1 MKEKRNI
8 IDRIFPI
15 KYHFHQMLIMQA
27 QSNAQG
33 VGALCNWLKSGTE
46 EDSNEIT
53 KHVKE
58 ADEIRMEMER
68 NLTEAFVTPYDR
80 GDIYSI
86 SVGMN
91 RVLKYAQSTQVAM
104 KYFDVKANDV
114 IINMVEHLNI
124 GVEIFA
130 EAIGDLKKNHNKSE
144 DAVGEM
150 RETHQKIEKLYIDG
164 MSALFAGADPM
175 DALKSREVYH
185 HIKDASTNLE
195 ETVDVLHRIIV
206 RLT

>member
-1 MKEKRNI
+1 MEKRNI

-15 KYHFHQMLIMQA
+15 KYHFHQMLFIQA
-27 QSNAQG
+27 QSSASG
-33 VGALCNWLKSGTE
+33 VGALYEWLKSSAE
-46 EDSNEIT
+46 PDSEALTRYVN
-53 KHVKE
+53 E
-58 ADEIRMEMER
+58 ADDIRMEMEK
-68 NLTEAFVTPYDR
+68 NLTEAFATPFDR

-91 RVLKYAQSTQVAM
+91 RVLKYAQSTLISM
-104 KYFDVKANDV
+104 KTFDVKANDT
-114 IINMVEHLNI
+114 IISMVEQLNL

-130 EAIGDLKKNHNKSE
+130 EAISDLKKNHGKSE
-144 DAVGEM
+144 EAVVKM
-150 RETHQKIEKLYIDG
+150 RATHREIEKLYMDG
-164 MSALFAGADPM
+164 MVFVFAGADPM
-175 DALKSREVYH
+175 EALKKREVYH

>member
-1 MKEKRNI
+1 MQKRNI

-15 KYHFHQMLIMQA
+15 KYHFHQMLFMQA
-27 QSNAQG
+27 QSNSLG
-33 VGALCNWLKSGTE
+33 VGALYKWLKSAS
-46 EDSNEIT
+46 DRDNEALIQY
-53 KHVKE
+53 VKE
-58 ADEIRMEMER
+58 ADEIRMEMEK
-68 NLTEAFVTPYDR
+68 NLTEAFATPFDR

-91 RVLKYAQSTQVAM
+91 RVLKYAESTLVSM
-104 KYFDVKANDV
+104 KTFDVKANDT
-114 IINMVEHLNI
+114 IISMVEQLNL

-130 EAIGDLKKNHNKSE
+130 EAVSDLKKNHGKSE
-144 DAVGEM
+144 EAVVKM
-150 RETHQKIEKLYIDG
+150 RATHREIEKLYMDG
-164 MSALFAGADPM
+164 MVFVFAGADPM
-175 DALKSREVYH
+175 AAIKKREVYH

>member
-1 MKEKRNI
+1 MEKRNI

-27 QSNAQG
+27 QSNALG
-33 VGALCNWLKSGTE
+33 VNALYHWLKSGSGD
-46 EDSNEIT
+46 DSEALT

-58 ADEIRMEMER
+58 ADETRMEMER
-68 NLTEAFVTPYDR
+68 NLTEAFATPYDR

-91 RVLKYAQSTQVAM
+91 RVLKYAESTLISM
-104 KYFDVKANDV
+104 KAFDEKADDT
-114 IINMVEHLNI
+114 IINMVEQLNL

-130 EAIGDLKKNHNKSE
+130 EAISDLKKNHDKSE
-144 DAVGEM
+144 DAVVKM
-150 RETHQKIEKLYIDG
+150 RETHQKIEKFYIDG
-164 MSALFAGADPM
+164 MSALFESADPIN
-175 DALKSREVYH
+175 ALKKREVYH

>member
-1 MKEKRNI
+1 MEKRNI

-15 KYHFHQMLIMQA
+15 KYHFHQMLFMQA
-27 QSNAQG
+27 QSNALG
-33 VGALCNWLKSGTE
+33 VGALYDWLKSSAESDCEVLTRY
-46 EDSNEIT
+46 
-53 KHVKE
+53 VKE
-58 ADEIRMEMER
+58 ADEIRMEMEK
-68 NLTEAFVTPYDR
+68 NLTEAFATPFDR

-91 RVLKYAQSTQVAM
+91 RVLKYAQSTLISM
-104 KYFDVKANDV
+104 KTFDVKANET
-114 IINMVEHLNI
+114 IISMVEQLNL

-130 EAIGDLKKNHNKSE
+130 EAVQDLKKNHGKSE
-144 DAVGEM
+144 EAVGKM
-150 RETHQKIEKLYIDG
+150 RATHREIEKLYMDG
-164 MSALFAGADPM
+164 MVFVFAGADPM
-175 DALKSREVYH
+175 EALKKREVYH

>member
-1 MKEKRNI
+1 MEKRNI

-15 KYHFHQMLIMQA
+15 KYHFHQMLFMQA
-27 QSNAQG
+27 QSNALG
-33 VGALCNWLKSGTE
+33 VGALYHWLKSSAE
-46 EDSNEIT
+46 SDSEALT
-53 KHVKE
+53 RYVKE
-58 ADEIRMEMER
+58 ADEIRMEMEK
-68 NLTEAFVTPYDR
+68 NLTEAFATPFDR

-91 RVLKYAQSTQVAM
+91 RVLKYAQSTLISM
-104 KYFDVKANDV
+104 KTFDVKANDT
-114 IINMVEHLNI
+114 IISMVEQLNL

-130 EAIGDLKKNHNKSE
+130 EAVQDLKKNHGKSE
-144 DAVGEM
+144 EAVGNM
-150 RETHQKIEKLYIDG
+150 RATHREIEKLYMDG
-164 MSALFAGADPM
+164 MVFVFAGADPM
-175 DALKSREVYH
+175 EALKKREVYH